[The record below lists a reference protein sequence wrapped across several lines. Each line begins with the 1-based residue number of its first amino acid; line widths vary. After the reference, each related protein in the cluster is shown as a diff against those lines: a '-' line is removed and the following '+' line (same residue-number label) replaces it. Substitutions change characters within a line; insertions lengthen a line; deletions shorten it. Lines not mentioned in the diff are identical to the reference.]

1 MEPEFLIDANVV
13 IDTLG
18 NIMPENV
25 KQKVSQMSPIVS
37 VVTYMEALGWHKA
50 TASQLHILQKFMDAA
65 MILPIDQPVIEK
77 TVWLRQ
83 QKRIG
88 LGDAIIAATAIV
100 YNMVLVTRNVSDFK
114 SINNLIVF
122 NPWEE

>member
-1 MEPEFLIDANVV
+1 MEPEFLIDTNVV